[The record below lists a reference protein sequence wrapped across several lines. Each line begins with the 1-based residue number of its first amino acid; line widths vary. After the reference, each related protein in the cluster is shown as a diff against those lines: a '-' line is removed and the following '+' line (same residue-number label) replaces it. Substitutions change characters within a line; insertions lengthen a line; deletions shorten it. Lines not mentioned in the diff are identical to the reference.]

1 MYNVWNMAHW
11 DHRLATEDTKG
22 PRKQKAPA
30 LGLAFSVGMTSG
42 CESYI
47 VRAMAT
53 KTKRARGPANY
64 RARPGHPQAGPEH
77 AEEQVEKFIDKYS
90 PEVAALMRVCRAN
103 MQALVPGAVELV
115 YDNYNA
121 LVIGYG
127 PSERASEA
135 PLSIAAY
142 PKWVNLY
149 FLDGVG
155 LPDPK
160 KILRGGGKVVRN
172 VIIKEAA
179 DLQRPE
185 VKALIKEALKRTFP
199 RIDPKQERRV
209 AIRAVAVKQ
218 RARR

>member
-1 MYNVWNMAHW
+1 
-11 DHRLATEDTKG
+11 
-22 PRKQKAPA
+22 
-30 LGLAFSVGMTSG
+30 
-42 CESYI
+42 
-47 VRAMAT
+47 MAT
-53 KTKRARGPANY
+53 KVKTAKAN
-64 RARPGHPQAGPEH
+64 ARPGQNRPEPGRSP
-77 AEEQVEKFIDKYS
+77 ARPVQPEKDVEKFIDKYS
-90 PEVAALMRVCRAN
+90 PEVAALIRACRAK

-142 PKWVNLY
+142 PRWVNLY

-160 KILRGGGKVVRN
+160 KILKGAGKVVRN
-172 VIIKEAA
+172 ITVKDAA
-179 DLQRPE
+179 DLDRPE
-185 VKALIKEALKRTFP
+185 VRALIKEALKRTFP
-199 RIDPKQERRV
+199 RIDAKQDPRV
-209 AIRAVAVKQ
+209 VIRAVSTKQ

>member
-1 MYNVWNMAHW
+1 N
-11 DHRLATEDTKG
+11 
-22 PRKQKAPA
+22 
-30 LGLAFSVGMTSG
+30 S
-42 CESYI
+42 I
-47 VRAMAT
+47 VIPSRAMAT
-53 KTKRARGPANY
+53 KAKKAKASRTDRAT
-64 RARPGHPQAGPEH
+64 PGNLPGDP
-77 AEEQVEKFIDKYS
+77 EEQIERFIDKYS
-90 PEVAALMRVCRAN
+90 PEVATLMRGCRAK
-103 MQALVPGAVELV
+103 MQALAPGAVELV

-172 VIIKEAA
+172 IM
-179 DLQRPE
+179 
-185 VKALIKEALKRTFP
+185 VK
-199 RIDPKQERRV
+199 D
-209 AIRAVAVKQ
+209 
-218 RARR
+218 